1 MKIIAA
7 LVRLTFFFNFFF
19 VKSSVLVFFSVVC
32 NVTLFC
38 RKIFFFTVFNKVS
51 VIHSGVLFLL
61 LFEAMKKM
69 CYSKLFCQ

>member
-7 LVRLTFFFNFFF
+7 LVRLTFLFFF
-19 VKSSVLVFFSVVC
+19 FCEKQCFSFFFP
-32 NVTLFC
+32 LFVMLHC
-38 RKIFFFTVFNKVS
+38 FVGRFFFFTVFNKVS